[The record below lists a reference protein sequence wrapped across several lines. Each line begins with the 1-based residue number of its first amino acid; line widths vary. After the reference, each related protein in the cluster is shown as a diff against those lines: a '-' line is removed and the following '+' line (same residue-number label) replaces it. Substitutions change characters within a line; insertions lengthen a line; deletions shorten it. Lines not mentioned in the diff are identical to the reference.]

1 MPNTSNTGN
10 THEQEQE
17 SLFAAVDAL
26 LEEAAQDPLPHPDE
40 RKRLREAA
48 GLSQDQIAKALAVRR
63 ETVTSWETGRTSPR
77 PPKRAAY
84 ARLLEGLTA
93 LHPVNGVNAVNAAPI
108 PATAP
113 EAHAPQPK
121 TEPQHGEGT
130 PRQPT
135 PHPTAEAHTAHP
147 VAPVNGVNATPPL
160 AAATAATTL
169 NAIAAPTAPRANT
182 PEPEPNPQLPE
193 GTRTDSAVN
202 PPEPGAKPQRQ
213 ADTGTAT
220 PQPPTHTTA
229 PRQHPAPATTPPPPQ
244 PTTTPTTPQPGPATP
259 QAETGTP
266 QTGPHTPQAGPRT
279 PQTEPH
285 TSQAGP
291 RTPLEGTG
299 TPQTEPHT
307 FQAGPRTPLE
317 GTGTPQTEPHTSQ
330 AGPRTPLEGTGTPLE
345 GTGTPQ
351 AGTGTSQAG
360 PRTPQTGPHT
370 PLQGNGPLAV
380 LTGTGQAHTTAGLI
394 LDHPTT
400 GGLPALLTWA
410 LTEANL
416 RSPRLHR
423 NGKDGDPL
431 LVLTAPAVE
440 SLGLPLTLEDRRALR
455 LPDNHPTLKQLAKNK
470 WQLTRRGFGPWPRI
484 YRPAT
489 PTTGRQCV
497 QLAILPWGAL
507 DPRAWGEDTATLPAP
522 ELAELLTTYAARV
535 LTPRGSTAVT
545 GLELMTALRP
555 PTRAARDEAT
565 NTWVS
570 APVPGSLTRPV
581 DPAPPEAPDEHP
593 VVASLYPRSHQR
605 TPDQVLDEE
614 AYDWIRDPQLLTDA
628 ECARTHAVGIDVNMA
643 FAAAANRLVVG
654 LGPATHT
661 TSPRFDP
668 KLPGCWLADLSS
680 LDVELDPRLPNPFTP
695 HGKPPTGPAW
705 YATPT
710 LAYAQELGHDVRP
723 TEAWIRPDNGPYLD
737 AWYTRLRDAYMAT
750 MADLGVTPSLTEPEF
765 LKAMSTH
772 KQDPEAATGT
782 RTQISASVLSAIK
795 STVKGGIGKLRE
807 RPQGAAYRPGEP
819 WPALERPTWRPD
831 IRAAVISTA
840 RVNMHRKML
849 KLARTADLHPIA
861 VLSDCAVYL
870 SDGPSP
876 LDFLPHTPDGKPL
889 PGGFRL
895 GVNPGMV
902 KHEGTQPLLWAVQM
916 LDEGLNPARHI
927 KGHDAAAHGE

>member
-1 MPNTSNTGN
+1 MPN
-10 THEQEQE
+10 EQE

-26 LEEAAQDPLPHPDE
+26 LEEAAAKDALPHPDE

-48 GLSQDQIAKALAVRR
+48 GLSQDQIAKALSVRR
-63 ETVTSWETGRTSPR
+63 ETVTSWEIGRTAPR

-84 ARLLEGLTA
+84 ARLLEGLAT
-93 LHPVNGVNAVNAAPI
+93 LHPVNGVNAVNAPEPT
-108 PATAP
+108 PAGTPEP
-113 EAHAPQPK
+113 EAAPGRPTPSPARTPESEPDEPTPTVNAVNAVPAAEPDQRTPVSTATPETPQPIA
-121 TEPQHGEGT
+121 T
-130 PRQPT
+130 
-135 PHPTAEAHTAHP
+135 
-147 VAPVNGVNATPPL
+147 VNGVNAPASAPAAGPGQATP
-160 AAATAATTL
+160 L
-169 NAIAAPTAPRANT
+169 N
-182 PEPEPNPQLPE
+182 
-193 GTRTDSAVN
+193 
-202 PPEPGAKPQRQ
+202 
-213 ADTGTAT
+213 TAT
-220 PQPPTHTTA
+220 PEAKAQPDRPLPVHTAGPT
-229 PRQHPAPATTPPPPQ
+229 HPAPATTSTAPRPAEQ
-244 PTTTPTTPQPGPATP
+244 PRRGSGAQPRSREAT
-259 QAETGTP
+259 ARG
-266 QTGPHTPQAGPRT
+266 A
-279 PQTEPH
+279 
-285 TSQAGP
+285 
-291 RTPLEGTG
+291 LE
-299 TPQTEPHT
+299 
-307 FQAGPRTPLE
+307 
-317 GTGTPQTEPHTSQ
+317 
-330 AGPRTPLEGTGTPLE
+330 
-345 GTGTPQ
+345 
-351 AGTGTSQAG
+351 
-360 PRTPQTGPHT
+360 
-370 PLQGNGPLAV
+370 GNGPLAV
-380 LTGTGQAHTTAGLI
+380 LDGTGHAYAAAGLI

-400 GGLPALLTWA
+400 NLPDLVTWA

-423 NGKDGDPL
+423 NGRDGDPL

-440 SLGLPLTLEDRRALR
+440 RLGLPPTLEDRRALR
-455 LPDNHPTLKQLAKNK
+455 LPDNHPTLKQLAKSK

-497 QLAILPWGAL
+497 QLAVLPWGAL
-507 DPRAWGEDTATLPAP
+507 DPRAWGEDTADLSAP

-614 AYDWIRDPQLLTDA
+614 AYDWIRDPELLTDA
-628 ECARTHAVGIDVNMA
+628 ECTRTHAVGIDVNMA
-643 FAAAANRLVVG
+643 FAAAANRLPVG
-654 LGPATHT
+654 LGPATHVT
-661 TSPRFDP
+661 APRFDP
-668 KLPGCWLADLSS
+668 KTPGCWLADLSTLS
-680 LDVELDPRLPNPFTP
+680 LDPRLPSPFTP

-723 TEAWIRPDNGPYLD
+723 TEAWIREDHGPYLD

-750 MADLGVTPSLTEPEF
+750 MADLGVTPSLSEPDF
-765 LKAMSTH
+765 LTAMSTH
-772 KQDPEAATGT
+772 KEGNPPTAA
-782 RTQISASVLSAIK
+782 VLSAIK

-831 IRAAVISTA
+831 IRAAVIATA
-840 RVNMHRKML
+840 RVNMHRKMQ
-849 KLARTADLHPIA
+849 KLATAAGLHPIA

-876 LDFLPHTPDGKPL
+876 LDFLPHTPEGKPL

-895 GVNPGMV
+895 GVSPGMV

-916 LDEGLNPARHI
+916 LDEHLNPARHI
-927 KGHDAAAHGE
+927 KGHDAAADGE

>member
-1 MPNTSNTGN
+1 MPN
-10 THEQEQE
+10 EQE

-26 LEEAAQDPLPHPDE
+26 LEEAAAKDALPHPDE

-48 GLSQDQIAKALAVRR
+48 GLSQDQIAKALSVRR
-63 ETVTSWETGRTSPR
+63 ETVTSWEIGRTAPR

-84 ARLLEGLTA
+84 ARLLEGLAT
-93 LHPVNGVNAVNAAPI
+93 LHPVNAVNAPTPADTPQPDAAPGLPTPSHTATPEAEPAEPTPTVNAVNAPEPEAEPSRPTPEQSPEAEAEPDQPAATVNAVNAPAPGPEVEPDRPTSGSTAMPEAEAHHPAPIVNGVNAAPGPGSWPASVHTADPARPA

-113 EAHAPQPK
+113 KPGEQPHRGSGA
-121 TEPQHGEGT
+121 Q
-130 PRQPT
+130 PRSR
-135 PHPTAEAHTAHP
+135 E
-147 VAPVNGVNATPPL
+147 
-160 AAATAATTL
+160 ATARGTL
-169 NAIAAPTAPRANT
+169 
-182 PEPEPNPQLPE
+182 E
-193 GTRTDSAVN
+193 
-202 PPEPGAKPQRQ
+202 
-213 ADTGTAT
+213 
-220 PQPPTHTTA
+220 
-229 PRQHPAPATTPPPPQ
+229 
-244 PTTTPTTPQPGPATP
+244 
-259 QAETGTP
+259 
-266 QTGPHTPQAGPRT
+266 
-279 PQTEPH
+279 
-285 TSQAGP
+285 
-291 RTPLEGTG
+291 
-299 TPQTEPHT
+299 
-307 FQAGPRTPLE
+307 
-317 GTGTPQTEPHTSQ
+317 
-330 AGPRTPLEGTGTPLE
+330 
-345 GTGTPQ
+345 
-351 AGTGTSQAG
+351 
-360 PRTPQTGPHT
+360 
-370 PLQGNGPLAV
+370 GNGPLAV
-380 LTGTGQAHTTAGLI
+380 LDGTGHAYAASGLI

-400 GGLPALLTWA
+400 NLPDLVTWA

-423 NGKDGDPL
+423 NGRDGDPL
-431 LVLTAPAVE
+431 LVLTAGAVE
-440 SLGLPLTLEDRRALR
+440 RLGLPPTLEDRRALR
-455 LPDNHPTLKQLAKNK
+455 LPDNHPTLRLLAKSK

-507 DPRAWGEDTATLPAP
+507 DPRAWGEATATLPAP

-593 VVASLYPRSHQR
+593 VIASLYPRSHQR

-614 AYDWIRDPQLLTDA
+614 AYDWIRDPELLTDA

-643 FAAAANRLVVG
+643 FAAAANRLPVG

-661 TSPRFDP
+661 TAPRFDP
-668 KLPGCWLADLSS
+668 KTPGCWLADLSTLS
-680 LDVELDPRLPNPFTP
+680 LDPRLPSPFTP
-695 HGKPPTGPAW
+695 HGRPPTGPAW

-710 LAYAQELGHDVRP
+710 LAYAQELGHDVHP
-723 TEAWIRPDNGPYLD
+723 TEAWIREDHGPYLD

-750 MADLGVTPSLTEPEF
+750 MADLGVTPSLPEPDF
-765 LKAMSTH
+765 LTAMSTH
-772 KQDPEAATGT
+772 KTNDPTTAA
-782 RTQISASVLSAIK
+782 VLSAIK

-831 IRAAVISTA
+831 IRAAVIATA
-840 RVNMHRKML
+840 RVNMHRKMR
-849 KLARTADLHPIA
+849 KLATAADLYPIA

-876 LDFLPHTPDGKPL
+876 LDFLPHTPEGKPL

-895 GVNPGMV
+895 GVSPGMV

-916 LDEGLNPARHI
+916 LDEHLNPARHI
-927 KGHDAAAHGE
+927 KGHDAAADGE